1 MSKVSLADA
10 KYKIAYR
17 MIRAIKLR
25 RKNMAY
31 RRYRRRRKQSS
42 PSMASTLTKPFR
54 ALPNAMGL
62 KSPILHELVDF
73 FRNEYRKN
81 RFFFHV

>member
-1 MSKVSLADA
+1 
-10 KYKIAYR
+10 
-17 MIRAIKLR
+17 
-25 RKNMAY
+25 MAY

-62 KSPILHELVDF
+62 KSPILQTLVATPLMLAF
-73 FRNEYRKN
+73 LYRFMPDTYDTITAFPETIADWVDEKIGG
-81 RFFFHV
+81 